1 MTVEQ
6 HVKQLQNEGFT
17 VVAIQGYEELI
28 DQVNR
33 DIDHLVNSG
42 SFRTNSKFYSYNE
55 SPRIVESWKYSKAA
69 RQLAHNQQIIQVL
82 TEYFK
87 ASVKPFSTINFL
99 RSTQQPL
106 HSDYVHFGTDPAF
119 QLAAAWVALEDIDP
133 RSGPIQIVP
142 KSHLWPEFLYSQ
154 IGISIARSLGDV
166 ERNYRE
172 YESWVRNDLKV
183 RNIDPTTP
191 EVKKGDAILWVANL
205 VHGSPT
211 CDDSTL
217 SRRSQ
222 VIHYH
227 TSEVKLFYN
236 PAFSDPLRGKFFR
249 RTVDFFESE

>member
-1 MTVEQ
+1 MTIKH
-6 HVKQLQNEGFT
+6 HVNQLQTEGFT
-17 VVAIQGYEELI
+17 VVAIRDHEKLI
-28 DQVNR
+28 DQVNQ

-42 SFRTNSKFYSYNE
+42 SFRTNSKFYSYNA
-55 SPRIVESWKYSKAA
+55 SPRIVESWKHSKAA
-69 RQLAHNQQIIQVL
+69 RRLAYDQQIIDVL
-82 TEYFK
+82 TEFFK
-87 ASVKPFSTINFL
+87 APVKPFSTINFL

-119 QLAAAWVALEDIDP
+119 HLAAAWIALEDIDP
-133 RSGPIQIVP
+133 RSGPIQLVP

-154 IGISIARSLGDV
+154 IGIPIARSLGDV
-166 ERNYRE
+166 ESNYRE
-172 YESWVRNDLKV
+172 YESWVRKDLETRGV
-183 RNIDPTTP
+183 APITP

-211 CDDSTL
+211 CDDPKL

-236 PAFSDPLRGKFFR
+236 PVFSDPVRGKFYR
-249 RTVDFFESE
+249 RTVNFFESK